1 MKLLAG
7 KVAIVTGA
15 GGGLGRSHALALAA
29 FGAKVVVNDP
39 GVARDG
45 SGGGTK
51 MADTVVEEIKKA
63 GGEAVGNYDSV
74 ATTEGAENII
84 KTAVEAFGQV
94 DILINNAGILRDKTL
109 LNTTDDM
116 WDLVMDV
123 HMRGTFACTRAAAK
137 VMREKKTG
145 GRIINTTSVAGLKG
159 NFGQANYSSAKAGIY
174 GFTLTAAMELA
185 KDNITVNAIAPL
197 AKTRMTADIDSIPD
211 DWKPEDV
218 SNLVCYLVSDKA
230 SDVNGRVIGVHGKH
244 LFEYK
249 MTMTDGRQGSKEWTL
264 DEIHEWIH
272 TPEVKVALPPSVDH
286 RNAVVE
292 RIFEVLASGF
302 TAERAEDWNTV
313 IHFAVAPSG
322 DWTVTIKDKVCT
334 VTAGKPASAKTIVTV
349 EGATLVGMI
358 EGRVNPSMAFMTGK
372 IKTTN
377 MQDLTKF
384 GKVFHF
390 KKIAEMMKGGTPQPT
405 KPAEVK
411 SASLDKLIG
420 KKFHGSAIVVHPEKI
435 SLYDTTVGDKGSPIF
450 PVTLSKELFFKL
462 IKDPDFTADLGR
474 LVHGEQA
481 MRFYKP
487 IKAWDIVSPRGEV
500 VTVEEKPSGQIIVFR
515 QKLYCEGEL
524 MVEMDSTLFIRGES
538 AGSKASK
545 PAVSFDGEVFY
556 DTTIPSDLPAKYA
569 VASGDD
575 NLIHTD
581 KNFAQSV
588 GFKDVILHGLGT
600 LALVSK
606 ELPKDMKSLKV
617 RFAKPVYPGDK
628 ISAKSKSVDGHVE
641 FMATNDNGDVVL
653 TNGVVE

>member
-1 MKLLAG
+1 MRLLEG

-15 GGGLGRSHALALAA
+15 GGGLGRSHALTLAA
-29 FGAKVVVNDP
+29 HGAKVVVNDP

-51 MADTVVEEIKKA
+51 MADTVVNEIKNA
-63 GGEAVGNYDSV
+63 GGDAVANYDSV

-84 KTAVEAFGQV
+84 KTAVEAYGKV

-137 VMREKKTG
+137 IMREKGTG

-174 GFTLTAAMELA
+174 GFTLTTAMELA
-185 KDNITVNAIAPL
+185 KDKITVNAIAPL

-218 SNLVCYLVSDKA
+218 SNLICYLVSDKA
-230 SDVNGRVIGVHGKH
+230 ADVNGRIIGVHGKH

-249 MTMTDGRQGSKEWTL
+249 MSLTDGKQNTKEWTF
-264 DEIHEWIH
+264 DEINEWIH
-272 TPEVKVALPPSVDH
+272 TPEVKA
-286 RNAVVE
+286 E
-292 RIFEVLASGF
+292 EKKFEASSDIKRLFDVLAQGF
-302 TAERAEDWNTV
+302 TAERAEGWESV
-313 IHFAVAPSG
+313 IHFAVAPAG
-322 DWTVTIKDKVCT
+322 DWTATIKDKTCT
-334 VTAGKPASAKTIVTV
+334 VTPGKPANAKTVLAV
-349 EGATLVGMI
+349 DGKTLLGVINGSI
-358 EGRVNPSMAFMTGK
+358 NPNMAFLTGK
-372 IKTTN
+372 MKTSN
-377 MQDLTKF
+377 MQDLVKF
-384 GKVFHF
+384 SKVFHF
-390 KKIAEMMKGGTPQPT
+390 KKIAALMKGEAVDTKQPEAQ
-405 KPAEVK
+405 P
-411 SASLDKLIG
+411 ASLNKLIG
-420 KKFHGSAIVVHPEKI
+420 KKFYGSAIVVHPDKI
-435 SLYDTTVGDKGSPIF
+435 SLYDTTVGDNGSPIF

-462 IKDPDFTADLGR
+462 VKDPDFTADIAR

-481 MRFYKP
+481 MRFINP
-487 IKAWDIVSPRGEV
+487 IKAWDVVSPRGEV
-500 VTVEEKPSGQIIVFR
+500 ITVEEKPSGQIIVFR
-515 QKLYCEGEL
+515 QRIYCEGEL

-538 AGSKASK
+538 AGNKAPK
-545 PAVSFDGEVFY
+545 PATSFDGEVFY

-581 KNFAQSV
+581 KSFAQSV

-600 LALVSK
+600 LALVSNK
-606 ELPKDMKSLKV
+606 LPKHMKSLKV

-628 ISAKSKSVDGHVE
+628 ISGKMKNVDGHVE
-641 FMATNDNGDVVL
+641 FIATNDNGDVVL

>member
-1 MKLLAG
+1 MKLLEG

-15 GGGLGRSHALALAA
+15 GGGLGRSHALTLAA
-29 FGAKVVVNDP
+29 HGAKIVVNDP

-45 SGGGTK
+45 SGGGSK
-51 MADTVVEEIKKA
+51 MADTVVEEIKKF
-63 GGEAVGNYDSV
+63 GGVAVANYDSV
-74 ATTEGAENII
+74 ATTEGAENIV
-84 KTAVEAFGQV
+84 KTAVDTYGTV

-123 HMRGTFACTRAAAK
+123 HMRGTFVCTRAAAK
-137 VMREKKTG
+137 VMLEKGNG

-174 GFTLTAAMELA
+174 GFTLTTALELA

-218 SNLVCYLVSDKA
+218 SNLVCYLVSDAAK
-230 SDVNGRVIGVHGKH
+230 DVNGRIIGVHGKH

-249 MTMTDGRQGSKEWTL
+249 MTLTEGKQNSKEWTFS
-264 DEIHEWIH
+264 EINEWIH
-272 TPEVKVALPPSVDH
+272 TPELKAEEKKYEAGSEIKRLFD
-286 RNAVVE
+286 
-292 RIFEVLASGF
+292 VLAQGF
-302 TAERAEDWNTV
+302 TADRADGWESV
-313 IHFAVAPSG
+313 IHFAIAPAG
-322 DWTVTIKDKVCT
+322 DWTATIKDKTCV
-334 VTAGKPASAKTIVTV
+334 VTSGKPTNPKTVLTV
-349 EGATLVGMI
+349 DGNTLLGVI
-358 EGRVNPSMAFMTGK
+358 EGRINPNMAFLTGK
-372 IKTTN
+372 MKTSN
-377 MQDLTKF
+377 MQDLVKF
-384 GKVFHF
+384 SKVFHF
-390 KKIAEMMKGGTPQPT
+390 KKIASLMKGEAADVKQPEA
-405 KPAEVK
+405 KP
-411 SASLDKLIG
+411 ASLDKLIG
-420 KKFHGSAIVVHPEKI
+420 KKFYGSAIVVHPDKI
-435 SLYDTTVGDKGSPIF
+435 SLYDTTVGDNGSPIF
-450 PVTLSKELFFKL
+450 PVTLSKELFLKL
-462 IKDPDFTADLGR
+462 VKDPDFTADIGR

-481 MRFYKP
+481 MRFINP
-487 IKAWDIVSPRGEV
+487 IKAWDVVTPRGEV

-515 QKLYCEGEL
+515 QRIYCEGEL

-538 AGSKASK
+538 AGNKASK
-545 PAVSFDGEVFY
+545 PATSFDGEVFY

-600 LALVSK
+600 LALVSNK
-606 ELPKDMKSLKV
+606 LPKGMKSLKV

-628 ISAKSKSVDGHVE
+628 ISGKMKNVDGHVE
-641 FMATNDNGDVVL
+641 FIATNDNGDVVL

>member
-7 KVAIVTGA
+7 KVAVVTGA

-29 FGAKVVVNDP
+29 QGAKIVVNDP
-39 GVARDG
+39 GVSRDG

-137 VMREKKTG
+137 VMRDKKTG

-174 GFTLTAAMELA
+174 GFTLTAALELA

-230 SDVNGRVIGVHGKH
+230 SDINGRIIGVHGKH

-249 MTMTDGRQGSKEWTL
+249 MTLTDGKQNTKEWSFE
-264 DEIHEWIH
+264 EINTWIH
-272 TPEVKVALPPSVDH
+272 TPEVKVEEKKYEADSAVKRLFDALPH
-286 RNAVVE
+286 
-292 RIFEVLASGF
+292 GF
-302 TAERAEDWNTV
+302 TGDRADDWSTV
-313 IHFAVAPSG
+313 IHFAVAPAG
-322 DWTVTIKDKVCT
+322 DWTVTVKDKT
-334 VTAGKPASAKTIVTV
+334 VAVTQGKPVNAKTIVTV
-349 EGATLVGMI
+349 DGNTLLGVV
-358 EGRVNPSMAFMTGK
+358 EGRINANMAFLTGK
-372 IKTTN
+372 MKTTN
-377 MQDLTKF
+377 MQDLVKF
-384 GKVFHF
+384 AKVFHF
-390 KKIAEMMKGGTPQPT
+390 KKINAIMKGEAVDTKQP
-405 KPAEVK
+405 EVK
-411 SASLDKLIG
+411 PVVSLDKLIG
-420 KKFHGSAIVVHPEKI
+420 KKFYGSAIVVHPDKI

-515 QKLYCEGEL
+515 QRLFCEGEL

-545 PAVSFDGEVFY
+545 PAVSFDGAVFY